1 MSTGSTRA
9 PPPPKKQGGAKDTD
23 PAVWPVVLSLPFLQ
37 WVDSQNLLVPGRWQ
51 KHRTEHHDPPPP
63 CLPLL
68 HSFISLPISSSL
80 IFTQQK
86 VYVFINLKLKI
97 FFVSVQ
103 TSCCLP
109 VLSQAGCIAQKMGL
123 PIFLAVTVNHNDIIH
138 RTVQRGEFSLRG
150 VKPTL
155 ASAMDIQVGLW
166 GEEKVWSGQMLV
178 EQRWLRVG

>member
-1 MSTGSTRA
+1 
-9 PPPPKKQGGAKDTD
+9 
-23 PAVWPVVLSLPFLQ
+23 
-37 WVDSQNLLVPGRWQ
+37 
-51 KHRTEHHDPPPP
+51 
-63 CLPLL
+63 
-68 HSFISLPISSSL
+68 
-80 IFTQQK
+80 
-86 VYVFINLKLKI
+86 
-97 FFVSVQ
+97 
-103 TSCCLP
+103 
-109 VLSQAGCIAQKMGL
+109 MGL